1 MINKELFCLVILSNV
16 FVVLCF
22 PAPALDTQHENDEDH
37 VGVRKSSEDTIE
49 EIGQKSKLAAF
60 LLSFFLGGFGA
71 DWFYL
76 SRGVASYIIVG
87 IVKMLL
93 LISQVRCSY
102 TTEEGS
108 ELECG
113 LEINCFGRYGR
124 LVRFCSIFIWWV
136 VDWMRILDNNFPDG
150 IGMKLMLF

>member
-37 VGVRKSSEDTIE
+37 VGATRKSSEDTIE
-49 EIGQKSKLAAF
+49 EIGQKSKLADF

-87 IVKMLL
+87 MVKMLL
-93 LISQVRCSY
+93 MISQVRCSY
-102 TTEEGS
+102 TTEEGT
-108 ELECG
+108 EHRLEC
-113 LEINCFGRYGR
+113 ECCGRCGR
-124 LVRFCSIFIWWV
+124 LVIVCSIFIWWV